1 MNKKKELTLSA
12 RLYLSFACVI
22 AIMLSIAFYSIY
34 KVDFLN
40 ESLNQA
46 TNVNAVISR
55 QAINFRGSVHD
66 RSILIRDAIMI
77 QNDKADLEN
86 TLDTIKKLEDDY
98 NKADVEFK
106 KFIENN
112 ILNSE
117 EIAMYQKI
125 DDTRKLTVSTYA
137 KIIDFVK
144 NGDNQSANELALKEV
159 RPQFIQWLADINKII
174 DYEEAQNQKLTQ
186 IAISESTA
194 FISIMVIFVII
205 ASLVS
210 IAIAYII
217 SRYVKVSVGGEP
229 GYVNKIIAEVA
240 NGNLRTNIQDSYS
253 GSILSSIVKMQKQ
266 LRDIIQKV
274 ATLSN
279 SINQKVDTVSEVFS
293 NAEISSAKQN
303 DLSLQSA
310 KGVHS
315 LVEKTKNISKIAD
328 ETEQN
333 SQNTKQIC
341 EESVSAVQET
351 AAKMEVIAENSTR
364 TSEQISFLTEQAQ
377 TIGASTDLISEITD
391 QTNLLALNAA
401 IEAARAGEVGRGFA
415 VVADEIRQLAEKTG
429 GATEQ
434 ITIINKKI
442 QEETVA
448 TASAIEQSI
457 PLIMQGKE
465 LSDRMR
471 DDMETI
477 LKQAN
482 DSLLKARDVNK
493 EVNEQMKLMEDIEKG
508 INLNVELSVQT
519 QKSISENKNITN
531 ELKDIAYSLQKEI
544 RSFKL

>member
-77 QNDKADLEN
+77 QNDKTDLEN
-86 TLDTIKKLEDDY
+86 TLATIKKLEDDY

-210 IAIAYII
+210 IVIAYII

>member
-12 RLYLSFACVI
+12 RLYLSFTCVI

-86 TLDTIKKLEDDY
+86 TLATIKKLEDNY

>member
-1 MNKKKELTLSA
+1 
-12 RLYLSFACVI
+12 
-22 AIMLSIAFYSIY
+22 
-34 KVDFLN
+34 
-40 ESLNQA
+40 
-46 TNVNAVISR
+46 
-55 QAINFRGSVHD
+55 
-66 RSILIRDAIMI
+66 
-77 QNDKADLEN
+77 
-86 TLDTIKKLEDDY
+86 
-98 NKADVEFK
+98 
-106 KFIENN
+106 
-112 ILNSE
+112 
-117 EIAMYQKI
+117 
-125 DDTRKLTVSTYA
+125 
-137 KIIDFVK
+137 
-144 NGDNQSANELALKEV
+144 
-159 RPQFIQWLADINKII
+159 
-174 DYEEAQNQKLTQ
+174 
-186 IAISESTA
+186 
-194 FISIMVIFVII
+194 MVIFVII

>member
-86 TLDTIKKLEDDY
+86 TLATIKKLEDDY

-210 IAIAYII
+210 IVIAYII

-229 GYVNKIIAEVA
+229 GYVNKIIAEVT

>member
-86 TLDTIKKLEDDY
+86 TLATIKKLEDNY

>member
-86 TLDTIKKLEDDY
+86 TLATIKKLEDDY

-210 IAIAYII
+210 IVIAYII

>member
-66 RSILIRDAIMI
+66 RSILIRDTIMI

-117 EIAMYQKI
+117 EIAIYQKI

-194 FISIMVIFVII
+194 FISIMAIFVII

>member
-86 TLDTIKKLEDDY
+86 TLATIKKLEDDY

>member
-86 TLDTIKKLEDDY
+86 TLATIKKLEDDY

-266 LRDIIQKV
+266 LRKY
-274 ATLSN
+274 
-279 SINQKVDTVSEVFS
+279 
-293 NAEISSAKQN
+293 
-303 DLSLQSA
+303 
-310 KGVHS
+310 
-315 LVEKTKNISKIAD
+315 
-328 ETEQN
+328 ETEKKTTFIKWIWKIRTCPQR
-333 SQNTKQIC
+333 
-341 EESVSAVQET
+341 ESLG
-351 AAKMEVIAENSTR
+351 N
-364 TSEQISFLTEQAQ
+364 
-377 TIGASTDLISEITD
+377 
-391 QTNLLALNAA
+391 
-401 IEAARAGEVGRGFA
+401 
-415 VVADEIRQLAEKTG
+415 
-429 GATEQ
+429 
-434 ITIINKKI
+434 
-442 QEETVA
+442 
-448 TASAIEQSI
+448 
-457 PLIMQGKE
+457 
-465 LSDRMR
+465 
-471 DDMETI
+471 
-477 LKQAN
+477 
-482 DSLLKARDVNK
+482 
-493 EVNEQMKLMEDIEKG
+493 
-508 INLNVELSVQT
+508 
-519 QKSISENKNITN
+519 
-531 ELKDIAYSLQKEI
+531 
-544 RSFKL
+544 